1 MAIRGDTRAQLIA
14 AAAAEFGEQGFGG
27 TDTNRIA
34 RRAGF
39 APQTFYRWF
48 KDKTE
53 IFIAVYRAWEEEEV
67 ELMRHLRRQGAGEAD
82 VAEAAVAHH
91 RKSLMFRR
99 SLRRLSLEDPQV
111 RAARAQSRLRQV
123 EAIRAWRNGALSSET
138 VATTLLELE
147 RLSDALAEGEFL
159 DMGLGETA
167 ARQRLADLLAEL
179 RGAPS

>member
-1 MAIRGDTRAQLIA
+1 MTARGDTREKLIA
-14 AAAAEFGEQGFGG
+14 AATAEFGEQGFGG

-39 APQTFYRWF
+39 APQTFDRWF

-53 IFIAVYRAWEEEEV
+53 IFIAVYRAWEDEEV
-67 ELMRHLRRQGAGEAD
+67 ALMRSLRRQGAGEAD
-82 VAEAAVAHH
+82 VAEAAVEHH
-91 RKSLMFRR
+91 RRSLMFRR

-123 EAIRAWRNGALSSET
+123 EAIRAWRDGALSTET

-167 ARQRLADLLAEL
+167 ARQRLAALLAEL
-179 RGAPS
+179 RGAAP